1 MTRINVVPPKELY
14 DQHLIAEYRET
25 RLLTQNLKRSFASK
39 NGLSK
44 QKIPPQFTLN
54 TGHVRFFKDKGLYI
68 HKRYQL
74 LQAEM
79 KNRGFVP
86 KFEEI
91 DISVWPNGYFNDWTP
106 TERDMNIV
114 RERIKEKVA
123 MKPSWYRYY
132 GKSITS

>member
-1 MTRINVVPPKELY
+1 MTRINVVPPVELY

-39 NGLSK
+39 NGSTK
-44 QKIPPQFTLN
+44 KKIPPQFTLN
-54 TGHVRFFKDKGLYI
+54 AGHVLFFKDKGLYI
-68 HKRYQL
+68 HNRYKL

-79 KNRGFVP
+79 RNRGFVP
-86 KFEEI
+86 KFNEI
-91 DISVWPNGYFNDWTP
+91 DISVWPEGYFNDWVP

-132 GKSITS
+132 SKPIAT

>member
-1 MTRINVVPPKELY
+1 MTRINVVPPVELY

-25 RLLTQNLKRSFASK
+25 RLLTQNLKRSFGAK

-44 QKIPPQFTLN
+44 KKIPLQFTLN
-54 TGHVRFFKDKGLYI
+54 TGHCTFFKDKGMYI
-68 HKRYQL
+68 QKRYQL
-74 LQAEM
+74 LQIEM

-91 DISVWPNGYFNDWTP
+91 DISVWPAGYFNDWTP

-123 MKPSWYRYY
+123 FKPRWYRYY
-132 GKSITS
+132 GKPITP